1 MGISTTEKKRIAT
14 HEKFQLF
21 FKCVYIINK
30 RIHGRL
36 EFFAKLSN
44 QSVCFILYRHFLV
57 QQNGE
62 ILILEL
68 GLVCQFFVLTTF

>member
-36 EFFAKLSN
+36 EFFAKLSIT
-44 QSVCFILYRHFLV
+44 QPISLLHFV
-57 QQNGE
+57 
-62 ILILEL
+62 
-68 GLVCQFFVLTTF
+68 